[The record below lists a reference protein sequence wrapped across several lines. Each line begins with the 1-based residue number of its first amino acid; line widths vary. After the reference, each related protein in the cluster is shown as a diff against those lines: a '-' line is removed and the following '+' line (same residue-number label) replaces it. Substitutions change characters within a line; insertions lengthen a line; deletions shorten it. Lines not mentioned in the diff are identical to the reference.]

1 MKVTMKKILLYQHGS
16 SYNHGCEALVRVTS
30 QTIKQCMPDSKVYLS
45 SFAPKDDLMF
55 DVATVD
61 EVVNNRHWCRRWS
74 VGWFLNRFCKKT
86 LDIKF
91 FRKRFGV
98 FKDNVKLAKDMDC
111 CIAIGGDNYCYNK
124 GKSDWATNALMRKE
138 CTKMMLWGCSV
149 EPDELP
155 GELAE
160 HLSLFDAITV
170 RESISYEAFVK
181 CGLGDKAHLVADPAF
196 LLEPDEVLLPEG
208 FEEGKLV
215 GINLSPFI
223 LNYAEE
229 REKVVESIYALVDHI
244 LETTNMNIVLIPH
257 VRISNGD
264 DIDTLLPIYE
274 KYRDSGRVLLL
285 DDYSLSCR
293 QLKGYISKCR
303 FFIGARTHSIIA
315 AYSTCVPALALGY
328 SVKAKGIARD
338 IFGTEENLILPVQ
351 TFNDPEATVRGFDYL
366 VEHEDEIRQKLEDVM
381 PGYKEN
387 ARKSGEIFKELMER

>member
-1 MKVTMKKILLYQHGS
+1 MKKILLYQHIG
-16 SYNHGCEALVRVTS
+16 SYNHGCEALVKTVS
-30 QTIKQCMPDSKVYLS
+30 ESVKNAFPDSLVYLS
-45 SFAPKDDLMF
+45 SFNPREDINANIPS
-55 DVATVD
+55 VD
-61 EVVNNRHWCRRWS
+61 EVKKNKHWGRRFS
-74 VGWFLNRFCKKT
+74 IGWFFNRFFKKAWSF
-86 LDIKF
+86 KF
-91 FRKRFGV
+91 IRDRFGV
-98 FKDNVKLAKDMDC
+98 FKENIKLAKDMDC

-124 GKSDWATNALMRKE
+124 GKSDWTTNLLMRNRCSKI
-138 CTKMMLWGCSV
+138 MLWGCSV

-155 GELAE
+155 GELAD

-196 LLEPDEVLLPEG
+196 LLEPEEVILPEG
-208 FEEGKLV
+208 FKEDELV

-223 LNYAEE
+223 LNYTENK
-229 REKVVESIYALVDHI
+229 EKVIGSIHALIDHI
-244 LETTNMNIVLIPH
+244 LATTEMNVVLVPH
-257 VRISNGD
+257 VRIASGD
-264 DIDTLLPIYE
+264 DMDTLRPIYE
-274 KYRDSGRVLLL
+274 KYRESGRVLLL
-285 DDYSLSCR
+285 DDYSLSCC

-338 IFGTEENLILPVQ
+338 IFGTEENLVLPVQ

-387 ARKSGEIFKELMER
+387 ARKSGEIFKDLMER

>member
-1 MKVTMKKILLYQHGS
+1 MKKVLLYQHIG
-16 SYNHGCEALVRVTS
+16 SYNHGCEALVRTVSESVIDTF
-30 QTIKQCMPDSKVYLS
+30 PDSEVYLS
-45 SFAPKDDLMF
+45 SFNPNEDINAEIPSVHNVIMNK
-55 DVATVD
+55 
-61 EVVNNRHWCRRWS
+61 HWCRRLS
-74 VGWFLNRFCKKT
+74 VGWFLNRFCKKA
-86 LDIKF
+86 LAIRF
-91 FRKRFGV
+91 VRNQFGV

-138 CTKMMLWGCSV
+138 CPKMMLWGCSV

-196 LLEPDEVLLPEG
+196 LLEYDEVLLPEG

-264 DIDTLLPIYE
+264 DMDTLRPIYDR
-274 KYRDSGRVLLL
+274 YRETGRILLL
-285 DDYSLSCR
+285 DDYSLGCR

-338 IFGTEENLILPVQ
+338 IFGTEENLVLPVQ

-366 VEHEDEIRQKLEDVM
+366 MEHEDEIRQKLEDVM